1 MTPSQ
6 AYAQWKQWGAD
17 PGDSNSRSIQK
28 FSQQFG
34 LDPEDE
40 EELLEAYPD
49 QPRYSAPKKSGFI
62 SQTFGA
68 GTDVAQK
75 GFGESLAG
83 PGAKIL
89 EDFGW
94 EGGARAL
101 EDIGGDIIEQ
111 QEKDLQEYEAPQ
123 TREELIKEGGFLG
136 AVYEHILPKETH
148 SPEQL
153 GRSFMPSMVPAAT
166 ALGAAGVAALAAPY
180 VVPAALGW
188 TGAAVFTGATA
199 MAVGNATASFQV
211 GGEEFENAKR
221 DPEIR
226 KQLGIDPDEL
236 FENLEPSQQSALED
250 SAQRVAKDTLVQRL
264 YTSGALESLAFIPYG
279 GPALRY
285 IADIALGATSEEL
298 DKHLGIENTIVELE
312 RLGVSREEVPELR
325 ERLRALRPGTKETLL
340 NAAIMEAVVG
350 GPVTAIETV
359 ANKDD
364 RVSKY
369 ASEKAKKQKLLEER
383 AQQRILEPEKY
394 QANLDREAQRE
405 ENISNKREQ
414 ARKEELRELHR
425 RNREAD
431 ALNQSEESGMQGDA
445 LDKANQETRIDAE
458 INLTPS
464 KPAEG
469 ASTVDA
475 NPEDISSASFD
486 EQTATLENLFEDD
499 AAPDV
504 SPFDMN
510 DKDDVSLGGHEH
522 QSVLDTVN
530 ETIEEIDYIPATFN
544 TDTQN
549 YEFVDASG
557 NFVQLSAEKTGV
569 LEGFTW
575 DLDPINPETGNPRVY
590 ITQHMS
596 DPNTGAP
603 IRSTKGAI
611 NRAIQVALHEGI
623 THTTLRQMLNA
634 GEPKTVTETVKDE
647 NGVERTETKIDP
659 SNEWTGDQYNSFI
672 HGVRRRELKKI
683 KRWLKTPAGSP
694 YSDATPF
701 RQTEEW
707 IAKNFGEYGGGRE
720 LGYFDNI
727 AISLRESLPW
737 LKNSFNQYQV
747 AKLVQSAVNQRLKI
761 EGDVKTAESNILS
774 GTELVGAIV
783 RAAAQSDLET
793 DVRGEEQV
801 RVRKPFL
808 KIREDTG
815 VAAEEKLLKEKTQA
829 QTERTEKV
837 IEDIKTKKEG
847 EKEFKKKQKEE
858 KEAEVK
864 AEKEQAKT
872 QKKIDTAT
880 ERISTN
886 LENWEQ
892 YSIDKDISL
901 DEEGKGLTN
910 AERRGRTL
918 GQSIIESRLYDKSP
932 EVINQVINNIKG
944 ITKAHKASALKQ
956 IGRKKPELLTS
967 ELANILVPG
976 SVRTAKGVRT
986 RADNRQANLI
996 IDYVKDKKKKLKKEG
1011 KELPRKDAR
1020 AMQSAQLFLR
1030 TDPKTK
1036 TRTLPAYTVPED
1048 FISKSLVIPWA
1059 GDMPAHEGTTKADK
1073 AKWEAKQLD
1082 TRQPGGIITKKRKQE
1097 GKLTAARYINVKT
1110 REKSKLWKRHLD
1122 ALAKKLLP
1130 LRDKEGKPLKM
1141 GPWERLFGLY
1151 VNNEYLFGKKAF
1163 QPDLELQSKRRAEA
1177 LFYDQGKELQK
1188 MTPEDITEIE
1198 LTEKNIRRLEKE
1210 IADAR
1215 DIPKGA
1221 PTGPDSPQARFIKRT
1236 EEKIAIEKKK
1246 IPEAASPDTRYTAM
1260 KEAINTLDENE
1271 QNIVKSVFGVHED
1284 HSIVGEQDT
1293 AEIYGITR
1301 QRVNQIKNNALRK
1314 LELTEGVRTRAEKK
1328 GFDVKE
1334 GKVAERG
1341 SKRRSISPRRAKEH
1355 MKKLLPKGKLAYE
1368 KTVGKTKG
1376 AKKKRDERLELGR
1389 TLYEKH
1395 GIIARPY
1402 RKRESELWA
1411 ANIPGAWESDYEW
1424 AKANG
1429 FPPEPAPSAIKEGL
1443 PARKQE
1449 SKVSPK
1455 NLLKINYKK
1464 LKALEGRVAKQL
1476 KEEADIKET
1485 SFANEL
1491 TAE

>member
-188 TGAAVFTGATA
+188 TGSAVFTGATA

-369 ASEKAKKQKLLEER
+369 ASEKSKKQKLLEER
-383 AQQRILEPEKY
+383 AQRRIEDPEYMDPTQKAATKFQDELSENRR
-394 QANLDREAQRE
+394 QAAKDERVRVFKN
-405 ENISNKREQ
+405 NK
-414 ARKEELRELHR
+414 
-425 RNREAD
+425 EAD
-431 ALNQSEESGMQGDA
+431 KLNQSEESGIQGDA
-445 LDKANQETRIDAE
+445 LDKANKANQLDAE
-458 INLTPS
+458 IDITPS

-469 ASTVDA
+469 ASAIEA

-499 AAPDV
+499 V
-504 SPFDMN
+504 VLPFDMN
-510 DKDDVSLGGHEH
+510 DENDISLGGHEH

-530 ETIEEIDYIPATFN
+530 ETIEGIDFIPAVWN
-544 TDTQN
+544 PEIKRDEN
-549 YEFVDASG
+549 GNSIGGYEIVNANGD
-557 NFVQLSAEKTGV
+557 FVQIPAERPI
-569 LEGFTW
+569 EGFTY
-575 DLDPINPETGNPRVY
+575 DLDPISPETGNPRVY

-596 DPNTGAP
+596 DPNTGEP

-611 NRAIQVALHEGI
+611 NRAIAVSFHEGI
-623 THTTLRQMLNA
+623 THTGLRQMLNA
-634 GEPKTVTETVKDE
+634 GEPKTITETVKDE
-647 NGVERTETKIDP
+647 NGVERTQTKLDP
-659 SNEWTGDQYNSFI
+659 SNEWTGDEYNSFI

-683 KRWLKTPAGSP
+683 KRWLKTPAGAP
-694 YSDATPF
+694 YNNDSPF

-707 IAKNFGEYGGGRE
+707 IARNFGETGGGRE
-720 LGYFDNI
+720 LGFFDNI
-727 AISLRESLPW
+727 AIALREAAPW

-747 AKLVQSAVNQRLKI
+747 AKLVQSAVNQRVKI

-783 RAAAQSDLET
+783 RAAAQSDLEA
-793 DVRGEEQV
+793 DVVGEQV
-801 RVRKPFL
+801 KVREPFL

-815 VAAEEKLLKEKTQA
+815 VAAEEKAAREKRELAEEQEASAEEKRCRFKETQKNRQRTRKEK
-829 QTERTEKV
+829 
-837 IEDIKTKKEG
+837 
-847 EKEFKKKQKEE
+847 
-858 KEAEVK
+858 
-864 AEKEQAKT
+864 
-872 QKKIDTAT
+872 
-880 ERISTN
+880 S
-886 LENWEQ
+886 
-892 YSIDKDISL
+892 
-901 DEEGKGLTN
+901 
-910 AERRGRTL
+910 
-918 GQSIIESRLYDKSP
+918 
-932 EVINQVINNIKG
+932 
-944 ITKAHKASALKQ
+944 
-956 IGRKKPELLTS
+956 
-967 ELANILVPG
+967 
-976 SVRTAKGVRT
+976 
-986 RADNRQANLI
+986 
-996 IDYVKDKKKKLKKEG
+996 
-1011 KELPRKDAR
+1011 
-1020 AMQSAQLFLR
+1020 
-1030 TDPKTK
+1030 
-1036 TRTLPAYTVPED
+1036 
-1048 FISKSLVIPWA
+1048 
-1059 GDMPAHEGTTKADK
+1059 
-1073 AKWEAKQLD
+1073 
-1082 TRQPGGIITKKRKQE
+1082 
-1097 GKLTAARYINVKT
+1097 
-1110 REKSKLWKRHLD
+1110 
-1122 ALAKKLLP
+1122 
-1130 LRDKEGKPLKM
+1130 
-1141 GPWERLFGLY
+1141 
-1151 VNNEYLFGKKAF
+1151 
-1163 QPDLELQSKRRAEA
+1163 
-1177 LFYDQGKELQK
+1177 
-1188 MTPEDITEIE
+1188 
-1198 LTEKNIRRLEKE
+1198 
-1210 IADAR
+1210 
-1215 DIPKGA
+1215 
-1221 PTGPDSPQARFIKRT
+1221 
-1236 EEKIAIEKKK
+1236 
-1246 IPEAASPDTRYTAM
+1246 
-1260 KEAINTLDENE
+1260 
-1271 QNIVKSVFGVHED
+1271 
-1284 HSIVGEQDT
+1284 
-1293 AEIYGITR
+1293 
-1301 QRVNQIKNNALRK
+1301 
-1314 LELTEGVRTRAEKK
+1314 
-1328 GFDVKE
+1328 
-1334 GKVAERG
+1334 
-1341 SKRRSISPRRAKEH
+1341 
-1355 MKKLLPKGKLAYE
+1355 
-1368 KTVGKTKG
+1368 
-1376 AKKKRDERLELGR
+1376 
-1389 TLYEKH
+1389 
-1395 GIIARPY
+1395 
-1402 RKRESELWA
+1402 
-1411 ANIPGAWESDYEW
+1411 
-1424 AKANG
+1424 
-1429 FPPEPAPSAIKEGL
+1429 
-1443 PARKQE
+1443 
-1449 SKVSPK
+1449 
-1455 NLLKINYKK
+1455 
-1464 LKALEGRVAKQL
+1464 
-1476 KEEADIKET
+1476 
-1485 SFANEL
+1485 
-1491 TAE
+1491 